1 MRFVPSVRPD
11 ARHHSG
17 VQATE
22 RPFLAGGSGI
32 SSGPGAGR
40 AWRKAA
46 PGLWY
51 ASGVLLGAG
60 RDPSHPRLLAPSCWA
75 WPHRRTPPIPARRKK
90 PPHRSSTNMSTRKA
104 APYRQDCC
112 GEGEVYRHVYAEAW
126 YGNQKVV
133 APVRHLG
140 CCDQLQLPTGEWIPC
155 EFSCE
160 ITMRK
165 MPLWYWQDQGA
176 GYSHRLRPAIRARP
190 LDRWLGLQARLSVL
204 SPRA

>member
-1 MRFVPSVRPD
+1 MILRIL
-11 ARHHSG
+11 
-17 VQATE
+17 ATCAV
-22 RPFLAGGSGI
+22 FLGLAASANAADTGSKEE
-32 SSGPGAGR
+32 A
-40 AWRKAA
+40 AA
-46 PGLWY
+46 PL
-51 ASGVLLGAG
+51 
-60 RDPSHPRLLAPSCWA
+60 RHK
-75 WPHRRTPPIPARRKK
+75 H
-90 PPHRSSTNMSTRKA
+90 STAKA

-140 CCDQLQLPTGEWIPC
+140 CCDQLQLPTGEWLPC

-176 GYSHRLRPAIRARP
+176 GYSHATP
-190 LDRWLGLQARLSVL
+190 GY
-204 SPRA
+204 PRADHWTDGWGYKHGYLF

>member
-1 MRFVPSVRPD
+1 MILRILATCAVFLGLAASASAAETGSKEEAPAPL
-11 ARHHSG
+11 RHKHST
-17 VQATE
+17 A
-22 RPFLAGGSGI
+22 
-32 SSGPGAGR
+32 
-40 AWRKAA
+40 
-46 PGLWY
+46 
-51 ASGVLLGAG
+51 
-60 RDPSHPRLLAPSCWA
+60 
-75 WPHRRTPPIPARRKK
+75 
-90 PPHRSSTNMSTRKA
+90 KA

-140 CCDQLQLPTGEWIPC
+140 CCDQLQLPTGEWLPC

-176 GYSHRLRPAIRARP
+176 GYSHAVTP
-190 LDRWLGLQARLSVL
+190 GY
-204 SPRA
+204 PRSDHWTDGWGYQHGYFF